1 MKPIKTMTK
10 NFKKSEFDCKCGCD
24 MPVDVL
30 ANITKL
36 ASQLQ
41 YIRDNVALPITINSG
56 YRCEAHNKSVGG
68 SENSQHLLGKAA
80 DIVING
86 LDPVLDTYD
95 YLDDL
100 MRTGEILQGGLGMYQ
115 TFTHYDIRSNIK
127 ARWNNACL

>member
-10 NFKKSEFDCKCGCD
+10 NFKKSEFDCKCGCN
-24 MPVDVL
+24 MPDDVL

-68 SENSQHLLGKAA
+68 SKNSQHLLGKAA

-115 TFTHYDIRSNIK
+115 SFTHYDIRKIK
-127 ARWNNACL
+127 ARWNYA